1 MKHGAD
7 PNKKNRDG
15 QSPLDIAKDSDIK
28 DILLGDAAVLD
39 AAKSG
44 SVARIQKLLTPENVN
59 CRDVHGRNSTPLHL
73 AAGYNNMGKSCF
85 VLAFTDLFPEIAETL
100 IENGADVNAEDRGG
114 LIPLHNAASYGH
126 VEIAQVLLKHG
137 SHVNAN
143 DRWQFTPLHE
153 AAQKG
158 RTQLCALLLSHGADP
173 YVKNQEGQTSIEV
186 ATQEDVRCLLR

>member
-1 MKHGAD
+1 
-7 PNKKNRDG
+7 
-15 QSPLDIAKDSDIK
+15 
-28 DILLGDAAVLD
+28 
-39 AAKSG
+39 
-44 SVARIQKLLTPENVN
+44 
-59 CRDVHGRNSTPLHL
+59 
-73 AAGYNNMGKSCF
+73 
-85 VLAFTDLFPEIAETL
+85 
-100 IENGADVNAEDRGG
+100 VNAEDRGG

-173 YVKNQEGQTSIEV
+173 YVKNQEGQTTIEV
-186 ATQEDVRCLLR
+186 ATQDDVRCLLR

>member
-1 MKHGAD
+1 MGAIQRHFTWQLD
-7 PNKKNRDG
+7 TTISV
-15 QSPLDIAKDSDIK
+15 SPASFLLQ
-28 DILLGDAAVLD
+28 IL
-39 AAKSG
+39 
-44 SVARIQKLLTPENVN
+44 
-59 CRDVHGRNSTPLHL
+59 
-73 AAGYNNMGKSCF
+73 Y
-85 VLAFTDLFPEIAETL
+85 PEIAETL

-173 YVKNQEGQTSIEV
+173 YVKNQEGQTTIEV
-186 ATQEDVRCLLR
+186 ATQDDVRCLLR